1 MSIFIRKTEPKYIMV
16 EDAVDVY
23 SSIKHR
29 DSNFSVFNC
38 DNSADKE
45 RIIASLASNR
55 DSLSTFA
62 YFLFD
67 SNNIKNA
74 TIAETMGTT
83 PDAFVNSLHFSISYK
98 GSTETDTEQNLLLL
112 ENQIKFSI
120 IEAKCLTDR
129 EVKSLI
135 KTYFESNDI
144 FEVKPATKQ
153 KVFGND
159 NLIYISE
166 KDKEKFEKL
175 KQETGKNECNL
186 LSLLINAYN
195 LKINSKDIN
204 E

>member
-1 MSIFIRKTEPKYIMV
+1 MG
-16 EDAVDVY
+16 EDDVDVY

-67 SNNIKNA
+67 SKNIKNA
-74 TIAETMGTT
+74 TITKTIGNT
-83 PDAFVNSLHFSISYK
+83 PDVFVNNLHFSISYK
-98 GSTETDTEQNLLLL
+98 GSTDTDTDQNLLLL
-112 ENQIKFSI
+112 ENEIKSSI
-120 IEAKCLTDR
+120 TYVKCLTDR

-144 FEVKPATKQ
+144 FEIKPATKQ

-166 KDKEKFEKL
+166 KDKEKFEEL
-175 KQETGKNECNL
+175 KQKTSKNECNL
-186 LSLLINAYN
+186 LSLLINEY
-195 LKINSKDIN
+195 KSINYDR
-204 E
+204 